1 MSELD
6 AFIPVINGHID
17 YFGIK
22 KKKTKSWYP
31 KNKQDIDEF
40 YADFRVSNNLLEL
53 RNLAQVAQLI
63 ISSEYIA
70 TFL

>member
-22 KKKTKSWYP
+22 KKKNKSWYP
-31 KNKQDIDEF
+31 KNKQDIDE
-40 YADFRVSNNLLEL
+40 LLEDL
-53 RNLAQVAQLI
+53 LKLTLMQKK
-63 ISSEYIA
+63 
-70 TFL
+70 

>member
-22 KKKTKSWYP
+22 EKNKSWYP

-40 YADFRVSNNLLEL
+40 LEDL
-53 RNLAQVAQLI
+53 FKTYPDAKK
-63 ISSEYIA
+63 
-70 TFL
+70 

>member
-22 KKKTKSWYP
+22 KKKNKSWYP
-31 KNKQDIDEF
+31 KNKKDIDEF
-40 YADFRVSNNLLEL
+40 LEDL
-53 RNLAQVAQLI
+53 FKTYPEAKKVN
-63 ISSEYIA
+63 
-70 TFL
+70 

>member
-22 KKKTKSWYP
+22 KKKINHGILKI
-31 KNKQDIDEF
+31 NKILMNF
-40 YADFRVSNNLLEL
+40 
-53 RNLAQVAQLI
+53 
-63 ISSEYIA
+63 
-70 TFL
+70 